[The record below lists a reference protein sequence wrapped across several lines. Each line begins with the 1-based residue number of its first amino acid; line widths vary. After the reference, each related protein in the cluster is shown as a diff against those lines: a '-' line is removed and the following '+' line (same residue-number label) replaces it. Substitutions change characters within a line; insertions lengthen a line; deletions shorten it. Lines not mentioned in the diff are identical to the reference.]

1 MSCKNTNFIDKK
13 ICVVGCGGTGHEL
26 IKILIN
32 YTKNIT
38 IIDSDKIEITNLN
51 RQFWFSKETCS
62 MPKAEVIGKKLNIE
76 YKVAFIQ
83 NFKSDFLNKFK
94 IVFLCVDNIK
104 TRMDVNLMFIQSKC
118 NLLVDLGV
126 EGYACHIKKVENN
139 STSCLYCIKDIYK
152 IENTEPLC
160 SLSFFK
166 QINLENR
173 TKALKSLIFELQN
186 EYDEFIVD
194 SKITEIFNSKVNK
207 MDLRTNE
214 KEVYELRNT
223 IVPSIACVNA
233 ICACLAVKIITDES
247 NDFYFYDGSK
257 TIYLAK
263 EKIKK
268 DDNCIVCKSFENI

>member
-126 EGYACHIKKVENN
+126 EGDTLV
-139 STSCLYCIKDIYK
+139 T
-152 IENTEPLC
+152 
-160 SLSFFK
+160 
-166 QINLENR
+166 
-173 TKALKSLIFELQN
+173 LKRL
-186 EYDEFIVD
+186 
-194 SKITEIFNSKVNK
+194 KITAH
-207 MDLRTNE
+207 LA
-214 KEVYELRNT
+214 Y
-223 IVPSIACVNA
+223 IV
-233 ICACLAVKIITDES
+233 
-247 NDFYFYDGSK
+247 
-257 TIYLAK
+257 
-263 EKIKK
+263 
-268 DDNCIVCKSFENI
+268 